1 MFPKAEFLPMGKH
14 LYAQDQCLLWVTIR
28 QLSALVQK
36 QTNAGTALSAT
47 SIFNGREMAEVA
59 GFAVR

>member
-1 MFPKAEFLPMGKH
+1 MSALGH
-14 LYAQDQCLLWVTIR
+14 NQTIA
-28 QLSALVQK
+28 ALVQK

-47 SIFNGREMAEVA
+47 SIFNGRELAEVA